1 MIIDIQEF
9 FKVVSADAG
18 KLLTEK
24 DNAEYVVAKRVYVPL
39 TMEDVDIYAKYTQVD
54 ENDFELKIQAEK
66 QEGIYTKLF
75 IRRACRSLGIEDK
88 LNTLLNSN
96 PIFSADWADAQQINL
111 NDPLFLEALKQGTF
125 TQQEIENIKKF
136 QA

>member
-1 MIIDIQEF
+1 MIIDKQEF
-9 FKVVSADAG
+9 FKIVSADEG

-39 TMEDVDIYAKYTQVD
+39 AMEDVDIQAKYTQVD
-54 ENDFELKIQAEK
+54 ENDFELKIQAQK
-66 QEGIYTKLF
+66 QDGIYTKLF
-75 IRRACRSLGIEDK
+75 IRRACRSLGIQDK

-111 NDPLFLEALKQGTF
+111 NDPMFLEALKQGTF
-125 TQQEIENIKKF
+125 TDQEIDQIKKF